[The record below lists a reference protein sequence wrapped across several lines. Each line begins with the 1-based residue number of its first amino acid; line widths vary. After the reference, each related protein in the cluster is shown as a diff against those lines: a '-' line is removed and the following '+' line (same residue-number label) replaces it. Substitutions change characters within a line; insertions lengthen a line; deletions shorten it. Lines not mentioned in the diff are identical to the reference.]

1 MVGARTA
8 SDSMERQESTGS
20 NSACWRPAS
29 PSRTPR
35 DWLPTIVAN
44 GRMRSSLRAIF
55 LPAIGLIVASALAQ
69 PADNEHPNRMAE
81 GLELFRAEVRP
92 LFVGECHECHG
103 GRQVMGGLDLTSRG
117 SLVASGKVGTS
128 AATSV
133 LVAVLRHQR
142 KPFMPFGRDKLPP
155 ANVDAVA
162 RWIDLGAPYDRPLD
176 GSAIDAAISQ
186 TDNGAQF
193 WSFRPLSASDP
204 PPVADDAWVRTPID
218 RFILARL
225 ESRGIKP
232 NPPASRRTLIRRLS
246 LDLLGLPPSPERVEE
261 FIRDSNPGAYER
273 LVDELL
279 ESPHFGERWARHW
292 MDIARFA
299 ESYGFEE
306 DYDRPFA
313 YHYRDFLI
321 KAFNRDMP
329 YDRFVRL
336 QVAGDELEPENA
348 LALMATGF
356 MGHGPFPT
364 EITEAEFETSRYD
377 ELDDMIGT
385 LGTAMLG
392 LTVGCARCHDHK
404 HDPISARDY
413 YRMASIFGRTTRTI
427 IEFDPSPG
435 ASRRA
440 KERWERRRGE
450 LHAQRAEIEQ
460 QLRGAEFDRW
470 LRDGAPSPGT
480 HDWQVL
486 DIRHIKSTS
495 QAVVDK
501 LDDGSIL
508 FGGDNVDFDV
518 YRLTAD
524 IPSTG
529 IRALRVEALT
539 HPSLP
544 FSGPGRSH
552 DGEFLLG
559 IVSAEA
565 RPLSDLDAKPV
576 RLAFGD
582 ARATAQLDA
591 DYSSVIAAITDNNH
605 RSGWAL
611 PPDEIGSDHAAV
623 FDFEEPLGFDS
634 GSRLVVKLES
644 GYNSHMSL
652 GRLRLSVTGEAEP
665 EFSVGEGVPQALARA
680 RSVLHARGPES
691 LTQAQRSALLRE
703 FAQRDGKWQEATA
716 EVRAHE
722 SRVPAPSF
730 TKIQATAEG
739 FSKPRHNANGKG
751 YPHFYDQTHVLRR
764 GDARLKLE
772 PAQPA
777 VLPVLV
783 REGAGSDR
791 WLERAPPQ
799 WERGGFHRAS
809 LANWLTDHEYGAGA
823 LLARVIVNR
832 VWHHHFGTG
841 IVATPSNFGMMG
853 ARPSHPELLDWLARD
868 LIASGWQ
875 LKRLHRMIMNSSVY
889 RLDSTLAAAKA
900 AVDSGNRLRWR
911 WTPRRLEAEAIR
923 DSMLSV
929 SGLLDPRM
937 YGIGAQNESMSRRS
951 IYFFVKRSELIPSM
965 MLFDWPE
972 HLVGIGRRP
981 STTIA
986 PQALLFLNSPHT
998 RRFAEGFAR
1007 RLAGLDR
1014 EAMVRDA
1021 YRTAFARL
1029 PRPSE
1034 AAEGVAFLSRQ
1045 EALYDS
1051 DGRPEPDRL
1060 ARIDYCQSLMSLNE
1074 FLYIR

>member
-1 MVGARTA
+1 M
-8 SDSMERQESTGS
+8 
-20 NSACWRPAS
+20 RPA
-29 PSRTPR
+29 
-35 DWLPTIVAN
+35 I
-44 GRMRSSLRAIF
+44 RAIA
-55 LPAIGLIVASALAQ
+55 LPMIGLIAVSALAQ
-69 PADNEHPNRMAE
+69 PAEVSHPERMAR
-81 GLELFRAEVRP
+81 GLELFRTEVRP
-92 LFVGECHECHG
+92 LFLGSCYECHG
-103 GRQVMGGLDLTSRG
+103 GGQVMGGLDITSRG
-117 SLVASGKVGTS
+117 SLVASGNVGTS
-128 AATSV
+128 ADSSP

-142 KPFMPFGRDKLPP
+142 KPFMPFGRDKLPQ
-155 ANVDAVA
+155 AKVDAVA
-162 RWIDLGAPYDRPLD
+162 RWIDLGAPYDQPLA
-176 GSAIDAAISQ
+176 GSVRDATISQ
-186 TDNGAQF
+186 AGKGARF
-193 WSFRPLSASDP
+193 WSFGPLATSDP
-204 PPVADDAWVRTPID
+204 PSVADDAWVRTPID
-218 RFILARL
+218 RFILAQL
-225 ESRGIKP
+225 EASGIKP
-232 NPPASRRTLIRRLS
+232 NPPASRRALIRRAS

-261 FIRDSNPGAYER
+261 FVRDFVPGAYNR

-356 MGHGPFPT
+356 MGSGPFPT

-404 HDPISARDY
+404 HDPISVRDY
-413 YRMASIFGRTTRTI
+413 YRMASIFGRTTRAI
-427 IEFDPSPG
+427 IEHDPNPG
-435 ASRRA
+435 EFRRA
-440 KERWERRRGE
+440 KDRWESRRSKLRAE
-450 LHAQRAEIEQ
+450 RAEIEQ
-460 QLRGAEFDRW
+460 QLQGAEFDQW
-470 LRDGAPSPGT
+470 LRDGAPGSGIG
-480 HDWQVL
+480 DWMVL
-486 DIRHIKSTS
+486 DVHDIKSTS
-495 QAVVDK
+495 QAVADK

-508 FGGDNVDFDV
+508 FGGDNVDFDI

-544 FSGPGRSH
+544 FGGPGRSH

-565 RPLSDLDAKPV
+565 RPLSDSDAEPV
-576 RLAFGD
+576 GLAFRG
-582 ARATAQLDA
+582 ARATVQLDA

-611 PPDEIGSDHAAV
+611 PPQAIGSDHAAI
-623 FDFEEPLGFDS
+623 FYFKEPLRLDS
-634 GSRLVVKLES
+634 GSRIVVKLEF
-644 GYNSHMSL
+644 GYNSHLSL
-652 GRLRLSVTGEAEP
+652 GRLRLSVTGAAEP
-665 EFSVGEGVPQALARA
+665 EFSVGEGVPQDLAGAL
-680 RSVLHARGPES
+680 SVLRSRGPES
-691 LTQAQRSALLRE
+691 LTQAERSALLRE
-703 FAQRDGKWQEATA
+703 FARRDDRWQEAA
-716 EVRAHE
+716 AAIRAHE
-722 SRVPAPSF
+722 SRVPVSSF

-751 YPHFYDQTHVLRR
+751 YPHYYEQTHVLRR
-764 GDARLKLE
+764 GDASLKLE
-772 PAQPA
+772 HAQPS
-777 VLPVLV
+777 VLPALV
-783 REGAGSDR
+783 REGSGSDQ
-791 WLERAPPQ
+791 WIERVPPG
-799 WERGGFHRAS
+799 WERSGFHRAS
-809 LANWLTDHEYGAGA
+809 LANWMTDHDFGAGA

-841 IVATPSNFGMMG
+841 IVATPSNFGTMG
-853 ARPSHPELLDWLARD
+853 APPSHPELLDWLARD
-868 LIASGWQ
+868 LIANGWQ

-889 RLDSTLAAAKA
+889 RLASTLDSAKA
-900 AVDSGNRLRWR
+900 AIDSGNRLRWR

-923 DSMLSV
+923 DSMLVV
-929 SGLLDPRM
+929 SGMLDRSM
-937 YGIGAQNESMSRRS
+937 YGPGAQNESMPRRS
-951 IYFFVKRSELIPSM
+951 IYFFIKRSELIPSM

-998 RRFAEGFAR
+998 RRFAEGFAI

-1014 EAMVRDA
+1014 QTTVREA
-1021 YRTAFARL
+1021 YRAAFARP

-1034 AAEGVAFLSRQ
+1034 TEKGVAFLTRQ
-1045 EALYDS
+1045 EALYDT